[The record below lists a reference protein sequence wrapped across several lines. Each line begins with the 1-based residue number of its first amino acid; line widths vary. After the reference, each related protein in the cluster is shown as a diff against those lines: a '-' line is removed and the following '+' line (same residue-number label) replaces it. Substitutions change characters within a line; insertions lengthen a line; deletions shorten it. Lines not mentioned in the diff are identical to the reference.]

1 LSGYNSTEIRMP
13 VQRATSARS
22 RLRLMAGGASGAEPA
37 AVSDEILIEAVQR
50 GDDRVASD
58 IYDRLFDVVDRTLY
72 RVTGTRGSDHDDLVQ
87 QTFEQIVLTLSR
99 HSFAHLCSLRTWA
112 SRVATHVGLNA
123 LRSRRRERAVF
134 DKTQEV
140 ELEAPAPG
148 YVRDPHGALH
158 SRHELTLIRGL
169 LGEMNPV
176 VVEVLL
182 LHDVFGHDVAEIA
195 MMMGTSMPAA
205 QSRLFRGRRD
215 LRKRL
220 ERAGL
225 RDKEDPR

>member
-1 LSGYNSTEIRMP
+1 
-13 VQRATSARS
+13 
-22 RLRLMAGGASGAEPA
+22 
-37 AVSDEILIEAVQR
+37 
-50 GDDRVASD
+50 
-58 IYDRLFDVVDRTLY
+58 
-72 RVTGTRGSDHDDLVQ
+72 
-87 QTFEQIVLTLSR
+87 
-99 HSFAHLCSLRTWA
+99 
-112 SRVATHVGLNA
+112 VGLNA

-134 DKTQEV
+134 DKSQDV
-140 ELEAPAPG
+140 ELDASG
-148 YVRDPHGALH
+148 IGFSRDPHGALH
-158 SRHELTLIRGL
+158 SRHELALVRGL
-169 LGEMNPV
+169 LSEMNPV

-225 RDKEDPR
+225 REKEVRK

>member
-1 LSGYNSTEIRMP
+1 MAVR
-13 VQRATSARS
+13 RATTARS
-22 RLRLMAGGASGAEPA
+22 RFRLMPGGASTGAETVT
-37 AVSDEILIEAVQR
+37 VSDEALIEAVQR
-50 GDDRVASD
+50 GDDRVASE
-58 IYDRLFDVVDRTLY
+58 IYDRLFEVVDRTLH
-72 RVTGTRGSDHDDLVQ
+72 RVIGNRGSDHDDLVQ
-87 QTFEQIVLTLSR
+87 QSFEQIILTLSR

-134 DKTQEV
+134 DKSQDI
-140 ELEAPAPG
+140 ELDTSG
-148 YVRDPHGALH
+148 LGFSRDPHGALH
-158 SRHELTLIRGL
+158 SRHELELVRGL

-225 RDKEDPR
+225 CEREDRR

>member
-1 LSGYNSTEIRMP
+1 
-13 VQRATSARS
+13 
-22 RLRLMAGGASGAEPA
+22 MAGGAGSAETT
-37 AVSDEILIEAVQR
+37 VLSDEALVAAVQR
-50 GDDRVASD
+50 ADDRVASE
-58 IYDRLFDVVDRTLY
+58 IYDRLFEVVDRTLH
-72 RVTGTRGSDHDDLVQ
+72 RVVGVRGSDHDDLVQ
-87 QTFEQIVLTLSR
+87 QAFEQIILTLSR

-112 SRVATHVGLNA
+112 SRVATNVGLNA

-134 DKTQEV
+134 DKNH
-140 ELEAPAPG
+140 ELELESSGIAPG
-148 YVRDPHGALH
+148 RDPHGALH
-158 SRHELTLIRGL
+158 SRLELELVRGL
-169 LGEMNPV
+169 LSEMNPV

-225 RDKEDPR
+225 REKEVRQ

>member
-1 LSGYNSTEIRMP
+1 MSAR
-13 VQRATSARS
+13 RASSARS
-22 RLRLMAGGASGAEPA
+22 RLRLMTGGASGAEA
-37 AVSDEILIEAVQR
+37 DVLSDDALIEAVQR
-50 GDDRVASD
+50 SDDRVASE
-58 IYDRLFDVVDRTLY
+58 IYDRLFEVVDRTLH
-72 RVTGTRGSDHDDLVQ
+72 RVMGTRGSDHDDLVQ

-112 SRVATHVGLNA
+112 SRVATHVALNA

-134 DKTQEV
+134 DKSQE
-140 ELEAPAPG
+140 LDSSIIG
-148 YVRDPHGALH
+148 SGRDPHGALH
-158 SRHELTLIRGL
+158 SRLDLGLVRGL
-169 LGEMNPV
+169 LAEMNPV

-195 MMMGTSMPAA
+195 TMMGSSMPAA

-225 RDKEDPR
+225 RDKEAPQ

>member
-1 LSGYNSTEIRMP
+1 MP
-13 VQRATSARS
+13 GG
-22 RLRLMAGGASGAEPA
+22 AGGAE
-37 AVSDEILIEAVQR
+37 AVVLSDEALVEAVQR
-50 GDDRVASD
+50 ADDRVASE
-58 IYDRLFDVVDRTLY
+58 IYDRLFDVVDRTLH
-72 RVTGTRGSDHDDLVQ
+72 RVIGSRGSDHDDLVQ
-87 QTFEQIVLTLSR
+87 QSFEQIVLTLSR

-134 DKTQEV
+134 DKTQEI
-140 ELEAPAPG
+140 EIEASIAPLG
-148 YVRDPHGALH
+148 RDPHGALH
-158 SRHELTLIRGL
+158 SRIELERVRGL
-169 LGEMNPV
+169 LSEMNPV

-225 RDKEDPR
+225 REKEARK

>member
-1 LSGYNSTEIRMP
+1 MSAR
-13 VQRATSARS
+13 RAASARS
-22 RLRLMAGGASGAEPA
+22 RLRVMPGGASAGAEA
-37 AVSDEILIEAVQR
+37 TVLSDEALVEAVQR
-50 GDDRVASD
+50 ADERVASE
-58 IYDRLFDVVDRTLY
+58 IYDRLYEVVDRTLH
-72 RVTGTRGSDHDDLVQ
+72 RVIGNRGHDHDDLVQ
-87 QTFEQIVLTLSR
+87 QSFEQIILTLSR

-134 DKTQEV
+134 DKTQEI
-140 ELEAPAPG
+140 ELDMSPPG
-148 YVRDPHGALH
+148 FARDPHGALH
-158 SRHELTLIRGL
+158 SRLELQLVRGL

-225 RDKEDPR
+225 REKEAKS

>member
-1 LSGYNSTEIRMP
+1 MSARRS
-13 VQRATSARS
+13 ASARS
-22 RLRLMAGGASGAEPA
+22 RLRLMPGGAANASE
-37 AVSDEILIEAVQR
+37 VTVLSDEALVEAVQR
-50 GDDRVASD
+50 ADDRVASE
-58 IYDRLFDVVDRTLY
+58 IYDRLYEVVDRTLH
-72 RVTGTRGSDHDDLVQ
+72 RVVGTRGSDHDDLVQ
-87 QTFEQIVLTLSR
+87 QAFEQIILTLSR

-134 DKTQEV
+134 DKTQEL
-140 ELEAPAPG
+140 ELDSSG
-148 YVRDPHGALH
+148 IGSSRDPHGAIH
-158 SRHELTLIRGL
+158 SRLELELVRGL
-169 LGEMNPV
+169 LGEMNPA

-225 RDKEDPR
+225 RAKEASS

>member
-1 LSGYNSTEIRMP
+1 MPGGGAGGEATVLSDEALVAA
-13 VQRATSARS
+13 VQRA
-22 RLRLMAGGASGAEPA
+22 
-37 AVSDEILIEAVQR
+37 
-50 GDDRVASD
+50 DDRVASE
-58 IYDRLFDVVDRTLY
+58 IYDRLFDVVDRTLH
-72 RVTGTRGSDHDDLVQ
+72 RVIGTRGSDHDDLVQ
-87 QTFEQIVLTLSR
+87 QAFEQIILTLSR

-134 DKTQEV
+134 DKSQEI
-140 ELEAPAPG
+140 EFEAAGAPSG
-148 YVRDPHGALH
+148 RDPHGALH
-158 SRHELTLIRGL
+158 SRLELQNVRGL
-169 LGEMNPV
+169 LSEMNPV

-195 MMMGTSMPAA
+195 TMMGTSMPAA
-205 QSRLFRGRRD
+205 QSRLFRGRRE

-225 RDKEDPR
+225 RDKEARR

>member
-1 LSGYNSTEIRMP
+1 
-13 VQRATSARS
+13 
-22 RLRLMAGGASGAEPA
+22 MAGGAGPGAEA
-37 AVSDEILIEAVQR
+37 AVISDEALIEAVQR
-50 GDDRVASD
+50 ADERVASE
-58 IYDRLFDVVDRTLY
+58 IYDRLFEVVDRTLH
-72 RVTGTRGSDHDDLVQ
+72 RVIGTRGSDHDDLVQ

-99 HSFAHLCSLRTWA
+99 HSFARLCSLRTWA

-123 LRSRRRERAVF
+123 LRARRRERAVF
-134 DKTQEV
+134 DKAHEI
-140 ELEAPAPG
+140 ELDGPASG
-148 YVRDPHGALH
+148 SRDPHGALH
-158 SRHELTLIRGL
+158 SRHDLEIVRSL

-215 LRKRL
+215 LRHRL
-220 ERAGL
+220 ERSGL
-225 RDKEDPR
+225 LEKGASE

>member
-1 LSGYNSTEIRMP
+1 MSARRT
-13 VQRATSARS
+13 ASARS
-22 RLRLMAGGASGAEPA
+22 RFRVMPGGAGGAEAT
-37 AVSDEILIEAVQR
+37 VLSDEALVEAVQR
-50 GDDRVASD
+50 ADDRVASE
-58 IYDRLFDVVDRTLY
+58 IYDRLFDVVDRTLH
-72 RVTGTRGSDHDDLVQ
+72 RVIGSRGSDHDDLVQ
-87 QTFEQIVLTLSR
+87 QSFEQIVLTLSR

-134 DKTQEV
+134 DKTREI
-140 ELEAPAPG
+140 EIDPSIAPLG
-148 YVRDPHGALH
+148 RDPQGALH
-158 SRHELTLIRGL
+158 SRLELQRVRGL
-169 LGEMNPV
+169 LSEMNSV

-182 LHDVFGHDVAEIA
+182 LHDVFGHDIAEIA

-225 RDKEDPR
+225 REKEARK

>member
-1 LSGYNSTEIRMP
+1 MSAR
-13 VQRATSARS
+13 RAASARS
-22 RLRLMAGGASGAEPA
+22 RFRLMAGGASGAETT
-37 AVSDEILIEAVQR
+37 VLSDEALVAAVQR
-50 GDDRVASD
+50 ADDRVASE
-58 IYDRLFDVVDRTLY
+58 IYDRLFEVVDRTLH
-72 RVTGTRGSDHDDLVQ
+72 RVVGIRGSDHDDLVQ
-87 QTFEQIVLTLSR
+87 QAFEQIILTLSR

-112 SRVATHVGLNA
+112 SRVATNVGLNA

-134 DKTQEV
+134 DKSQ
-140 ELEAPAPG
+140 ELELESSGVASG
-148 YVRDPHGALH
+148 RDPHGAIH
-158 SRHELTLIRGL
+158 SRIELQLVRGL
-169 LGEMNPV
+169 LSEMNPV

-225 RDKEDPR
+225 REKEARR

>member
-1 LSGYNSTEIRMP
+1 
-13 VQRATSARS
+13 
-22 RLRLMAGGASGAEPA
+22 MAGGAAIGAEA
-37 AVSDEILIEAVQR
+37 VVVSDEALIEAVQR
-50 GDDRVASD
+50 ADDRVASE
-58 IYDRLFDVVDRTLY
+58 IYDRLFEVVDRTLH
-72 RVTGTRGSDHDDLVQ
+72 RVIGTRGSDHDDLVQ

-134 DKTQEV
+134 DKTLDLEV
-140 ELEAPAPG
+140 DVPAMG
-148 YVRDPHGALH
+148 FVRDPHGALH
-158 SRHELTLIRGL
+158 SRHELEVVRAL
-169 LGEMNPV
+169 LSEMNPV

-225 RDKEDPR
+225 REKEAPR